1 MDLEVSSLSPGEVL
15 EGRLR
20 CGHDDPQ
27 IMTETSLSLRDYL
40 ARFVLQVADRVLAGV
55 LLVPDAVQQSH
66 NEVIVCLQLSV
77 EAQSLK

>member
-20 CGHDDPQ
+20 GRHDDPQ

-66 NEVIVCLQLSV
+66 NKVIVCLQLSV